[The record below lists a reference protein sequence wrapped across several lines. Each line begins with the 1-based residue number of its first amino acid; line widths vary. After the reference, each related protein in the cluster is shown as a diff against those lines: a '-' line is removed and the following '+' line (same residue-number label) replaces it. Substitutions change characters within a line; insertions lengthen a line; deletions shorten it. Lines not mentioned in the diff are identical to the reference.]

1 MPRDL
6 SGFEIEA
13 FFTYSESEC
22 RVIDDERRSPALKL
36 HLALQIGF
44 LRMTG
49 CLLEAL
55 RLVPPALWR
64 HLGAQF
70 EIDAPDLASLRTM
83 YRRRRT
89 LFEQQDLA
97 CSVLGFHDVTE
108 AQRRALVRAINAELS
123 RTSDRH
129 RLLQFA
135 RRWLYD
141 HKQIIP
147 GERELRAYI
156 AKAIRQHEATLVSE
170 IVGAIDPD
178 LLAQWKRT
186 ITQPRQDGATVQS
199 WLWAAPAKHSTR
211 QIDRVLERI
220 ELLTS
225 LKVDQHL
232 AELPEAIVRRYARRL
247 AGRTPAVAAR
257 IAEPTRTIEVA
268 CGARP
273 PRKPMPRE

>member
-1 MPRDL
+1 MNDWQSTYLGRGALPRDL

-13 FFTYSESEC
+13 FFTYSESER

-36 HLALQIGF
+36 ALALQIGF

-49 CLLEAL
+49 RLLEAL
-55 RLVPPALWR
+55 RMVPPALWR

-123 RTSDRH
+123 RTSDRQ

-147 GERELRAYI
+147 RERELRGVH
-156 AKAIRQHEATLVSE
+156 RQGDS
-170 IVGAIDPD
+170 
-178 LLAQWKRT
+178 
-186 ITQPRQDGATVQS
+186 
-199 WLWAAPAKHSTR
+199 PA
-211 QIDRVLERI
+211 
-220 ELLTS
+220 
-225 LKVDQHL
+225 
-232 AELPEAIVRRYARRL
+232 
-247 AGRTPAVAAR
+247 
-257 IAEPTRTIEVA
+257 
-268 CGARP
+268 
-273 PRKPMPRE
+273 